1 LITSTAGSLLL
12 RRLLEAEPPPEV
24 VVVEREV
31 NQSPMERNRDLKD
44 DDEEEEEVERSENGR
59 DQAGLDAQLRCSGV
73 RRPEDDGARDP
84 RRSRPAMLGS
94 ESRRAP
100 SLLCRPAGIGR
111 RGRSRGPRLA
121 AACWLLLLSC

>member
-100 SLLCRPAGIGR
+100 SLL
-111 RGRSRGPRLA
+111 
-121 AACWLLLLSC
+121 